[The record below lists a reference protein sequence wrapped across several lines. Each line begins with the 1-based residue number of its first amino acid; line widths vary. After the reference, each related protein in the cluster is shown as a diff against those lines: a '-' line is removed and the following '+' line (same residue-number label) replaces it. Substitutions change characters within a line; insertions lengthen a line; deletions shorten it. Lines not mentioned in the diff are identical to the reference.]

1 MKVESFD
8 SLEAAQQRLREAME
22 AADARVRPWQA
33 AVGVGDCFVTDC
45 GGEEGFLIFGEVLKG
60 YGEERLRHY
69 RLCRCFSVACPE
81 GEVGDMHV
89 STILCVID
97 RGVFELARLHGWDVE
112 EGQRPPSAR
121 WTTEGNMAT
130 GVGLPGPAAGRPAPA
145 PQQREPPRQIT
156 RADGSTHN
164 SRLRSSTA
172 GTAPGEAR

>member
-81 GEVGDMHV
+81 GEVGDVHV
-89 STILCVID
+89 STILAVVS
-97 RGVFELARLHGWDVE
+97 REVFELARQHGWDVE
-112 EGQRPPSAR
+112 EGQQPPSSR
-121 WTTEGNMAT
+121 RKKQEER
-130 GVGLPGPAAGRPAPA
+130 PAAKAA
-145 PQQREPPRQIT
+145 
-156 RADGSTHN
+156 
-164 SRLRSSTA
+164 SSVSIDVSA
-172 GTAPGEAR
+172 IDRYFEAA